1 MTDITSNS
9 PIDKAADQA
18 RTAADRVAAKATD
31 VITSAKASVH
41 ETVNAVAGRANAA
54 TQWASDKVDAARQ
67 APIDVVEAGAEYIK
81 ARPYAAVI
89 SSARAGPVRPPISL
103 RRGCATLAGPFVRR
117 GASSMQAR
125 I

>member
-1 MTDITSNS
+1 MTDTPGNS

-54 TQWASDKVDAARQ
+54 TEWASDKVDAARQ
-67 APIDVVEAGAEYIK
+67 APIDVIEAGAEYIK
-81 ARPYAAVI
+81 ARPYAAV
-89 SSARAGPVRPPISL
+89 AVALAVGYLMGRLGRRA
-103 RRGCATLAGPFVRR
+103 
-117 GASSMQAR
+117 
-125 I
+125 